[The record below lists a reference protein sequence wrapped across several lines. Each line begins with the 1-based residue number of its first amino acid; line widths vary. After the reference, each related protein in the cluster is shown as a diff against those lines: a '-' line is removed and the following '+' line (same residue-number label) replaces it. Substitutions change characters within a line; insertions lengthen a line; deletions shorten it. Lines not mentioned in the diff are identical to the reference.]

1 MSLEETVVKA
11 AEAAVDAAIE
21 ATASAGDA
29 HGERLEAMAAKLSAA
44 ARAGVKKARAEAKA
58 APVRVKKE
66 AEPAP
71 KRAKVKPSPD
81 SSLNIRVRDQTGE
94 EIFFKVTKTTK
105 LEAVFNPYS
114 QRKGVDPTRL
124 RFFFKGLRVPSTW
137 TPQDIDLEDGDQLE
151 AMLEQRG
158 DIGTFGDHAGSPG
171 LAFLQPGA
179 KLDDAPAAVVREIAA
194 RCRLG
199 GSEGDAPYFAS
210 FQAAGLLSAAQRA
223 ALRSELDLGARAAD
237 GALDFKKPLTR
248 REASSR
254 LGAKVYGS
262 LEALFRSHGGRVDKI
277 VLRRSAALGQC
288 IKFHTDVDHK
298 TFQLCLNDD
307 FDGGD
312 LVFAADDKF
321 VKPRRPAGSYTV
333 HNDRVAHGVSTLEHG
348 ARYALFFLMRA
359 P

>member
-1 MSLEETVVKA
+1 MY
-11 AEAAVDAAIE
+11 D
-21 ATASAGDA
+21 G
-29 HGERLEAMAAKLSAA
+29 M
-44 ARAGVKKARAEAKA
+44 
-58 APVRVKKE
+58 
-66 AEPAP
+66 
-71 KRAKVKPSPD
+71 
-81 SSLNIRVRDQTGE
+81 RVRGD
-94 EIFFKVTKTTK
+94 
-105 LEAVFNPYS
+105 L
-114 QRKGVDPTRL
+114 
-124 RFFFKGLRVPSTW
+124 
-137 TPQDIDLEDGDQLE
+137 TPQDIDMEDGDRIDCR
-151 AMLEQRG
+151 LEQQG
-158 DIGTFGDHAGSPG
+158 DIGVFGAHAGSPG

-179 KLDDAPAAVVREIAA
+179 KLDDAPAAVVREIEA

-210 FQAAGLLSAAQRA
+210 FPAAGLLSAAQRA

-237 GALDFKKPLTR
+237 GVLDYKKPLTR

-262 LEALFRSHGGRVDKI
+262 LEALFSSHGGRVDEI
-277 VLRRSAALGQC
+277 VLRRSAAVGQC
-288 IKFHTDVDHK
+288 INFHTDVNHK
-298 TFQLCLNDD
+298 TLQLCLNDD

-333 HNDRVAHGVSTLEHG
+333 HNDRVAHGVSTLERG

>member
-1 MSLEETVVKA
+1 MSAIEETVVAA
-11 AEAAVDAAIE
+11 AEAAVKAAIE
-21 ATASAGDA
+21 ATASSGDDF
-29 HGERLEAMAAKLSAA
+29 GERLEAMAAKLSAA

-58 APVRVKKE
+58 GVKKE
-66 AEPAP
+66 GEPAP
-71 KRAKVKPSPD
+71 KKVKPSPG
-81 SSLNIRVRDQTGE
+81 SSLNIRVCLLTRE
-94 EIFFKVTKTTK
+94 EIFLKVTKTTK
-105 LEAVFNPYS
+105 LHYAYA
-114 QRKGVDPTRL
+114 QRTGKNVCELRL
-124 RFFFKGLRVPSTW
+124 IFKGHQFDPDQTVQDLGMKDGDRIDCILRV
-137 TPQDIDLEDGDQLE
+137 
-151 AMLEQRG
+151 RG
-158 DIGTFGDHAGSPG
+158 SIGVFGAHAGSPG

-179 KLDDAPAAVVREIAA
+179 KLDDAPAAVVREIEA
-194 RCRLG
+194 RCRRG

-210 FQAAGLLSAAQRA
+210 FPAAGLLSAAQRA

-237 GALDFKKPLTR
+237 GVLDYKKPLTR

-262 LEALFRSHGGRVDKI
+262 LEALFSSHGGRVDKI

-333 HNDRVAHGVSTLEHG
+333 HNDRVAHGVSTLERG